1 MKINYGIYLFLYI
14 LIAIFLIAMQHMVWH
29 LSANNYFLV
38 MVIYFIVAFLTRAF
52 LNKKN
57 KEKGD

>member
-14 LIAIFLIAMQHMVWH
+14 LILIAMQHMVWH
-29 LSANNYFLV
+29 LSANNYFLI